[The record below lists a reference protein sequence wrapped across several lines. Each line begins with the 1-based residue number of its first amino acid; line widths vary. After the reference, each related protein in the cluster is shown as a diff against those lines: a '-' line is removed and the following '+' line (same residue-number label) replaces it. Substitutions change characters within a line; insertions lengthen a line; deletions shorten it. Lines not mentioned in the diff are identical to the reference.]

1 MKKILKYL
9 IITFGIGGILF
20 ATAYFIKTN
29 ATSSTVYETE
39 TMFVTNISQTTL
51 VTGKIIPQDEVE
63 IKPQISGI
71 IQMIAV
77 EEGDKVNTGDL
88 LARIKVVPDEQTLN
102 SAKGRVENAKLVA
115 FNAEIDFTRDKKLYE
130 KGILS
135 ERNFNAAE
143 LRYQQA
149 KQELINVEN
158 DLKIIKEGSA
168 GGVTSANTNIR
179 ATVSGTILEIPVK
192 EGDQVIESNNFNAGT
207 TIASV
212 ADLGKMIFEGKVD
225 ESEVAKIEV
234 GSSLEVSLGAFPE
247 NKFDASLQFIAPKGS
262 EEQGTVQFKI
272 EADVFLPED
281 FTVRA
286 GYSANASLVLQ
297 KKDSVQAIREA
308 LLQFDSKT
316 QEPYVEIE
324 TTEQQFER
332 RELTL
337 GISDGINVEIVSGIE
352 KEDIIK
358 VWNNTEEPDK
368 LDNDENEK

>member
-115 FNAEIDFTRDKKLYE
+115 FNAEKDFTRDKKLYE

-158 DLKIIKEGSA
+158 DLKIIKEGSC
-168 GGVTSANTNIR
+168 GEFI
-179 ATVSGTILEIPVK
+179 
-192 EGDQVIESNNFNAGT
+192 
-207 TIASV
+207 
-212 ADLGKMIFEGKVD
+212 
-225 ESEVAKIEV
+225 
-234 GSSLEVSLGAFPE
+234 
-247 NKFDASLQFIAPKGS
+247 DACS
-262 EEQGTVQFKI
+262 
-272 EADVFLPED
+272 
-281 FTVRA
+281 
-286 GYSANASLVLQ
+286 
-297 KKDSVQAIREA
+297 
-308 LLQFDSKT
+308 
-316 QEPYVEIE
+316 
-324 TTEQQFER
+324 
-332 RELTL
+332 
-337 GISDGINVEIVSGIE
+337 
-352 KEDIIK
+352 
-358 VWNNTEEPDK
+358 
-368 LDNDENEK
+368 